1 MKKEVLSIL
10 AKVDNTNYKPTPI
23 EESLIRIE
31 LDNQI
36 RLLEIFLKQT
46 DFGFHVVYGIALQNG
61 FSDKTSL
68 YLAQNTNNEEAK
80 RFLYHFIIKD
90 LTMLLEY
97 VGDDE
102 MVEAIRE
109 ELDDDLYYGIFDGNK
124 EKMRVVFSE
133 LVNDIV

>member
-1 MKKEVLSIL
+1 MKKEVLNVL
-10 AKVDNTNYKPTPI
+10 VKVDNTNYKPTPI
-23 EESLIRIE
+23 EEELIRIE
-31 LDNQI
+31 LDKQI
-36 RLLEIFLKQT
+36 RLLDKFLKQK